1 MKPLYEILHQVESIR
16 LATYLLE
23 PEPVEIEALLK
34 NGSDR
39 RPRNM
44 ARIDG
49 QGVNGDKWSGDASRN
64 VGGFRAENQHV
75 EISIGD
81 ENADNTQKPRVS
93 CI

>member
-16 LATYLLE
+16 LATHLLE
-23 PEPVEIEALLK
+23 PEPVEIEAFFK
-34 NGSDR
+34 NGSDK

-49 QGVNGDKWSGDASRN
+49 QGANGDKWSGDASRN
-64 VGGFRAENQHV
+64 VGGSRTEKQHI

-81 ENADNTQKPRVS
+81 ENADNIQKPRVS